1 MKPPTSPGLPPALAV
16 RLYPKSCR
24 TVRFSE
30 TVARLLQPSQPGS
43 LSNRSVRC
51 SAIVHGATHETRTA
65 APQRNR
71 VRRAIMVLPSTP
83 ENSVKKF
90 YAGKLPLARGCGEI
104 RHVLNVGELSI
115 LLDGIELW

>member
-30 TVARLLQPSQPGS
+30 TVARLLRPSQPGS

-51 SAIVHGATHETRTA
+51 SAIADVATKQTRTA
-65 APQRNR
+65 APQSNG
-71 VRRAIMVLPSTP
+71 VRRAIVVLPSTP
-83 ENSVKKF
+83 EEQ
-90 YAGKLPLARGCGEI
+90 GEEILGRGAR
-104 RHVLNVGELSI
+104 RAK
-115 LLDGIELW
+115 